1 MAIPSIS
8 TLKEFEKIIN
18 NHDRVVV
25 FFSAAWIGACR
36 DMRTAFEQCAA
47 KFPSLYCIEV
57 DIDQNPRTAQ
67 FANATT
73 APSFK
78 AFRGGTPSSDVDMEG
93 SSASFLE
100 KSMSRFAS

>member
-1 MAIPSIS
+1 
-8 TLKEFEKIIN
+8 
-18 NHDRVVV
+18 
-25 FFSAAWIGACR
+25 
-36 DMRTAFEQCAA
+36 FEQCAA
-47 KFPSLYCIEV
+47 MFPSLYCIEV
-57 DIDQNPRTAQ
+57 EIDQTPRTAQ